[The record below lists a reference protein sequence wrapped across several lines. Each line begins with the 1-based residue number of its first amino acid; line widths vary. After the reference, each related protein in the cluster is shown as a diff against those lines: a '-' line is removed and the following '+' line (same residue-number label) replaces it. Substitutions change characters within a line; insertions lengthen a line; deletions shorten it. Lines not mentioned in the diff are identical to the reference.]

1 VLDKPRGIFD
11 EGFDQI
17 FDRIKDQIVMPPRIA
32 KSSENAEGAIGH
44 TRKAYLGIRNM
55 MLHNDLM
62 PGQKIAYRDLAERL
76 GMSQTPI
83 IQALKW
89 LEFQQL
95 VRHEPNRGYFTA
107 PIDLKEVQEIYDVRE
122 TLEMSLLPGIVR
134 TIDRQGIRTL
144 RAALAAHLKASREI
158 YLAERLKRD
167 MEFHLTLA
175 QLSGN
180 QVHHRILKDLFD
192 LLYLKYSGNV
202 LFSTSM
208 DSADADHQALFDS
221 IADGD
226 LKTARRILSGHI
238 RRVREHVLKG
248 LRQITDAKHQAGI

>member
-1 VLDKPRGIFD
+1 MTQR
-11 EGFDQI
+11 
-17 FDRIKDQIVMPPRIA
+17 A
-32 KSSENAEGAIGH
+32 AITANHTGEAVGH
-44 TRKAYLGIRNM
+44 TRKAYLGIRNL
-55 MLHNDLM
+55 MLHNELA

-107 PIDLKEVQEIYDVRE
+107 PIDSKEVEDIYAVRE
-122 TLEMSLLPGIVR
+122 TLELSLLPTIIR
-134 TIDRQGIRTL
+134 TIDRKGIQIL
-144 RAALAAHLKASREI
+144 RDAFEAHLKASREI
-158 YLAERLKRD
+158 YLAERLNRD

-180 QVHHRILKDLFD
+180 QVHCKILKDLFD
-192 LLYLKYSGNV
+192 LLYLKYSSNV

-208 DSADADHQALFDS
+208 ESADADHQALFDS

-226 LKTARRILSGHI
+226 LKSARRTLSRHI

-248 LRQITDAKHQAGI
+248 LRKITDAKNQAGI

>member
-1 VLDKPRGIFD
+1 MTQRAA
-11 EGFDQI
+11 
-17 FDRIKDQIVMPPRIA
+17 PPVNDNGKA
-32 KSSENAEGAIGH
+32 VGH
-44 TRKAYLGIRNM
+44 TRKAYLGIRNL
-55 MLHNDLM
+55 MLHNELA

-95 VRHEPNRGYFTA
+95 VRHEPNRGDFTA
-107 PIDLKEVQEIYDVRE
+107 PIDSKDVEDIYAGRE
-122 TLEMSLLPGIVR
+122 TLELSQLPTIIR
-134 TIDRQGIRTL
+134 TIDRKGIQIL
-144 RAALAAHLKASREI
+144 RDAFEAHLKASREI
-158 YLAERLKRD
+158 YLAERLNRD

-180 QVHHRILKDLFD
+180 QVHCKILKDLFD
-192 LLYLKYSGNV
+192 LLYLKYSSNV

-208 DSADADHQALFDS
+208 ESADADHQALFDS

-226 LKTARRILSGHI
+226 LKSARRTLSRHI

-248 LRQITDAKHQAGI
+248 LRKITDAKNQAGI

>member
-1 VLDKPRGIFD
+1 LAQRP
-11 EGFDQI
+11 
-17 FDRIKDQIVMPPRIA
+17 A
-32 KSSENAEGAIGH
+32 KTTADAMGH

-55 MLHNDLM
+55 MLHNELA

-95 VRHEPNRGYFTA
+95 VRHEANRGYFTA
-107 PIDLKEVQEIYDVRE
+107 PIDIKEVEEIYEMRE
-122 TLEMSLLPGIVR
+122 TLELSQLPSIIRRIDNKGIKV
-134 TIDRQGIRTL
+134 L
-144 RAALAAHLKASREI
+144 RSALDAHLKASREI

-167 MEFHLTLA
+167 MAFHLTLA

-180 QVHHRILKDLFD
+180 KVHCRILGDLFD

-208 DSADADHQALFDS
+208 ESADADHQALFDS
-221 IADGD
+221 IANGD
-226 LKTARRILSGHI
+226 LKTARRILSRHI
-238 RRVREHVLKG
+238 RRVRDHVLKG
-248 LRQITDAKHQAGI
+248 LRQITNARNQAGI

>member
-1 VLDKPRGIFD
+1 VG
-11 EGFDQI
+11 QHA
-17 FDRIKDQIVMPPRIA
+17 A
-32 KSSENAEGAIGH
+32 KSTNATEGAIGH
-44 TRKAYLGIRNM
+44 TRKAYLGIGNL
-55 MLHNDLM
+55 MLHNELA

-107 PIDLKEVQEIYDVRE
+107 PIDPKEVEEIYDVRE
-122 TLEMSLLPGIVR
+122 TLELSLLPGIVR
-134 TIDRQGIRTL
+134 TIDRTGVRTL
-144 RAALAAHLKASREI
+144 RAALEAHLKASREI
-158 YLAERLKRD
+158 YLAERLHRD

-180 QVHHRILKDLFD
+180 QVHCKILRDLFD

-226 LKTARRILSGHI
+226 LKTARRTLSGHI
-238 RRVREHVLKG
+238 RRVREHVLRG
-248 LRQITDAKHQAGI
+248 LRELTDAKTQAGI

>member
-1 VLDKPRGIFD
+1 MSQRVSPTSPTVNGD
-11 EGFDQI
+11 
-17 FDRIKDQIVMPPRIA
+17 M
-32 KSSENAEGAIGH
+32 GH
-44 TRKAYLGIRNM
+44 TRRAYLGIRNM
-55 MLHNDLM
+55 MLHNELT

-107 PIDLKEVQEIYDVRE
+107 PIDLKEVEEIYDVRE
-122 TLEMSLLPGIVR
+122 TLETSLLPGIIR
-134 TIDRQGIRTL
+134 AIDRKGIQTL
-144 RAALAAHLKASREI
+144 RKALDEHLKASREI

-167 MEFHLTLA
+167 REFHLTLA
-175 QLSGN
+175 RLSGN
-180 QVHHRILKDLFD
+180 QVHCRILGDLFD

-208 DSADADHQALFDS
+208 DSADADHQALFES
-221 IADGD
+221 IAQGD
-226 LKTARRILSGHI
+226 LKSARRILSGHI

-248 LRQITDAKHQAGI
+248 LRQITAAKLQAGI

>member
-1 VLDKPRGIFD
+1 
-11 EGFDQI
+11 
-17 FDRIKDQIVMPPRIA
+17 MPQHTP
-32 KSSENAEGAIGH
+32 KSDAAGNGAMGH

-55 MLHNDLM
+55 MLHNELT

-107 PIDLKEVQEIYDVRE
+107 PVDLKEVEEIYDVRE
-122 TLEMSLLPGIVR
+122 TLELHLLPDIVH
-134 TIDRQGIRTL
+134 TIDARGIRALRTALEAHL
-144 RAALAAHLKASREI
+144 RAAREV

-167 MEFHLTLA
+167 QEFHLTLA
-175 QLSGN
+175 ELAGH
-180 QVHHRILKDLFD
+180 QVHRRILGDLFD

-221 IADGD
+221 IVARD
-226 LKTARRILSGHI
+226 LKSARRILSGHI

-248 LRQITDAKHQAGI
+248 LQQISAAKLKAGI

>member
-1 VLDKPRGIFD
+1 MSQRVSPTSPTVNGD
-11 EGFDQI
+11 
-17 FDRIKDQIVMPPRIA
+17 M
-32 KSSENAEGAIGH
+32 GH
-44 TRKAYLGIRNM
+44 TRRAYLGIRNM
-55 MLHNDLM
+55 MLHNELT

-107 PIDLKEVQEIYDVRE
+107 PIDLKEVEEIYDVRE
-122 TLEMSLLPGIVR
+122 TLETSLLPGIIR
-134 TIDRQGIRTL
+134 AIDRKGIQTL
-144 RAALAAHLKASREI
+144 RKALDEHLKASREI

-167 MEFHLTLA
+167 REFHLTLA
-175 QLSGN
+175 RLSGN
-180 QVHHRILKDLFD
+180 QVHCRILGDLFD

-208 DSADADHQALFDS
+208 DSADADHQALFES
-221 IADGD
+221 IARGD
-226 LKTARRILSGHI
+226 LKSARRILSGHI

-248 LRQITDAKHQAGI
+248 LRQITAAKLQAGI

>member
-1 VLDKPRGIFD
+1 MTQR
-11 EGFDQI
+11 
-17 FDRIKDQIVMPPRIA
+17 A
-32 KSSENAEGAIGH
+32 AITVNHTVEAVGH
-44 TRKAYLGIRNM
+44 TRKAYLGIRNL
-55 MLHNDLM
+55 MLHNELA

-107 PIDLKEVQEIYDVRE
+107 PIDPKEVEDIYAVRE
-122 TLEMSLLPGIVR
+122 TLELSLLPGIIR
-134 TIDRQGIRTL
+134 TIDSKGLQTL
-144 RAALAAHLKASREI
+144 RTALEAHLKASREI
-158 YLAERLKRD
+158 YLAERLNRD
-167 MEFHLTLA
+167 MEFHLSLA

-180 QVHHRILKDLFD
+180 QVHCKILKDLFD
-192 LLYLKYSGNV
+192 LLYLKYSSNV

-208 DSADADHQALFDS
+208 ESADADHQALFDS

-226 LKTARRILSGHI
+226 LKSARRTLSGHI

-248 LRQITDAKHQAGI
+248 LRKITDAKNQAGI

>member
-1 VLDKPRGIFD
+1 
-11 EGFDQI
+11 
-17 FDRIKDQIVMPPRIA
+17 MPQRAP
-32 KSSENAEGAIGH
+32 KSPDPANGAMGH

-55 MLHNDLM
+55 MLHNELI

-76 GMSQTPI
+76 GMSQTPV

-95 VRHEPNRGYFTA
+95 VRHEPNRGYSTA
-107 PIDLKEVQEIYDVRE
+107 PVDLREVEEIYDLRE
-122 TLEMSLLPGIVR
+122 TIEMRLLPAIVH
-134 TIDRQGIRTL
+134 TIDAKGIRTL
-144 RAALAAHLKASREI
+144 HTALEAHLKASREI

-167 MEFHLTLA
+167 REFHLTLA
-175 QLSGN
+175 ELSGR
-180 QVHHRILKDLFD
+180 QVHCRILRDLFD
-192 LLYLKYSGNV
+192 LLYLKYSGSV

-221 IADGD
+221 IVNRD

-248 LRQITDAKHQAGI
+248 LRQITAAKQRAGL

>member
-1 VLDKPRGIFD
+1 
-11 EGFDQI
+11 
-17 FDRIKDQIVMPPRIA
+17 MPYSTIGTA
-32 KSSENAEGAIGH
+32 ENSDGTAGH

-55 MLHNDLM
+55 MLHNELP
-62 PGQKIAYRDLAERL
+62 PGQKLAYRDLAERL
-76 GMSQTPI
+76 KMSQTPI

-107 PIDLKEVQEIYDVRE
+107 SIDIQEVKEIYAVRE
-122 TLEMSLLPGIVR
+122 TLEVSLLPGIVR
-134 TIDRQGIRTL
+134 TIDRRGIRTL
-144 RAALAAHLKASREI
+144 RKALEAHLKASREI

-167 MEFHLTLA
+167 REFHLTLA

-180 QVHHRILKDLFD
+180 QVHCRILGDLFD
-192 LLYLKYSGNV
+192 LLYLKYSGNL

-208 DSADADHQALFDS
+208 DSADADHLALFDS
-221 IADGD
+221 IAAGD

-238 RRVREHVLKG
+238 RRVRAHVLKG
-248 LRQITDAKHQAGI
+248 LRQITAAKKEAGI

>member
-1 VLDKPRGIFD
+1 VTQR
-11 EGFDQI
+11 
-17 FDRIKDQIVMPPRIA
+17 A
-32 KSSENAEGAIGH
+32 AITANHTGEAVGH
-44 TRKAYLGIRNM
+44 TRKAYLGIRSL
-55 MLHNDLM
+55 MLHNELA

-107 PIDLKEVQEIYDVRE
+107 PIDRKEVEDIYAVRE
-122 TLEMSLLPGIVR
+122 TLELSLLPGILR
-134 TIDRQGIRTL
+134 TIDAKGIQTL
-144 RAALAAHLKASREI
+144 HTALEAHLKASREI
-158 YLAERLKRD
+158 YLAERLNRD

-180 QVHHRILKDLFD
+180 QVQCKILKDLFD
-192 LLYLKYSGNV
+192 LLYLKYSSNV

-221 IADGD
+221 ITDGD
-226 LKTARRILSGHI
+226 LKTARRTLSGHI
-238 RRVREHVLKG
+238 RRVKDHVLQG
-248 LRQITDAKHQAGI
+248 LRKITDAKNQAGI

>member
-1 VLDKPRGIFD
+1 M
-11 EGFDQI
+11 EQHA
-17 FDRIKDQIVMPPRIA
+17 A
-32 KSSENAEGAIGH
+32 KSKNATEGTIGH
-44 TRKAYLGIRNM
+44 TRRAYLSIRNL
-55 MLHNDLM
+55 MLHNELA

-107 PIDLKEVQEIYDVRE
+107 PIDPKEVEDIYAVRE
-122 TLEMSLLPGIVR
+122 TLELSLLPTIIR
-134 TIDRQGIRTL
+134 TIDRKGIQIL
-144 RAALAAHLKASREI
+144 RDALEAHLEASREI
-158 YLAERLKRD
+158 YLAERLNRD

-180 QVHHRILKDLFD
+180 QVHCKILKDLFD
-192 LLYLKYSGNV
+192 LLYLKYSSNV

-226 LKTARRILSGHI
+226 LKTARRTLSGHI
-238 RRVREHVLKG
+238 RRVKEHVLKG
-248 LRQITDAKHQAGI
+248 LRKITDAKNQVGL

>member
-1 VLDKPRGIFD
+1 MTQRATTPVSDTGK
-11 EGFDQI
+11 
-17 FDRIKDQIVMPPRIA
+17 
-32 KSSENAEGAIGH
+32 AIGH
-44 TRKAYLGIRNM
+44 TRKAYLGIRNL
-55 MLHNDLM
+55 MLHNELA

-107 PIDLKEVQEIYDVRE
+107 PIDRKEVEDIYAVRE
-122 TLEMSLLPGIVR
+122 TLELSLLPGILR
-134 TIDRQGIRTL
+134 TIDAKGIQTL
-144 RAALAAHLKASREI
+144 HTALEAHLKASREI
-158 YLAERLKRD
+158 YLAERLNRD

-180 QVHHRILKDLFD
+180 QVQCKILKDLFD
-192 LLYLKYSGNV
+192 LLYLKYSSNV

-221 IADGD
+221 ITDGD
-226 LKTARRILSGHI
+226 LKTARRTLSGHI
-238 RRVREHVLKG
+238 RRVKDHVLQG
-248 LRQITDAKHQAGI
+248 LRKITDAKNQAGI

>member
-1 VLDKPRGIFD
+1 VS
-11 EGFDQI
+11 
-17 FDRIKDQIVMPPRIA
+17 PPPSPSA
-32 KSSENAEGAIGH
+32 DAAMGH

-55 MLHNDLM
+55 MLHNELA

-95 VRHEPNRGYFTA
+95 VRHEANRGYFTA
-107 PIDLKEVQEIYDVRE
+107 PIDLQEVAEIYEVRE
-122 TLEMSLLPGIVR
+122 TLELSLLPTVIQR
-134 TIDRQGIRTL
+134 IDKKGLQTL
-144 RAALAAHLKASREI
+144 RSALDAHLKASREI

-167 MEFHLTLA
+167 MAFHLTLA
-175 QLSGN
+175 ELSGN
-180 QVHHRILKDLFD
+180 NVRGKILRDLFD

-208 DSADADHQALFDS
+208 ESADADHQALFDS
-221 IADGD
+221 IAQGD
-226 LKTARRILSGHI
+226 LKTARRILSRHI
-238 RRVREHVLKG
+238 RRVRDHVLKG
-248 LRQITDAKHQAGI
+248 LRQITNARNQAGI

>member
-1 VLDKPRGIFD
+1 MSYATIGTA
-11 EGFDQI
+11 E
-17 FDRIKDQIVMPPRIA
+17 
-32 KSSENAEGAIGH
+32 KSDGTVDH

-55 MLHNDLM
+55 MLHNELT

-107 PIDLKEVQEIYDVRE
+107 PVDPREVEEIYDLRE
-122 TLEMSLLPGIVR
+122 TIEMRLLPGIVR
-134 TIDRQGIRTL
+134 SIDAKGIRTL
-144 RAALAAHLKASREI
+144 RTALEAHLKASREI

-167 MEFHLTLA
+167 REFHLTLA
-175 QLSGN
+175 ELSGR
-180 QVHHRILKDLFD
+180 QVHCRILRDLFD
-192 LLYLKYSGNV
+192 LLYLKYSGSV

-221 IADGD
+221 IVDSD
-226 LKTARRILSGHI
+226 LKSARRILAGHI

-248 LRQITDAKHQAGI
+248 LQQISDAKLKAGI

>member
-1 VLDKPRGIFD
+1 MREPST
-11 EGFDQI
+11 
-17 FDRIKDQIVMPPRIA
+17 PPVNDNGKA
-32 KSSENAEGAIGH
+32 VGH
-44 TRKAYLGIRNM
+44 TRKAYLGIRNL
-55 MLHNDLM
+55 MLHNELA

-107 PIDLKEVQEIYDVRE
+107 PVDPKEVEDIYAVRE
-122 TLEMSLLPGIVR
+122 TLELSLLPDIIR
-134 TIDRQGIRTL
+134 TIDARGIQTL
-144 RAALAAHLKASREI
+144 RTALEAHLKASREI
-158 YLAERLKRD
+158 YLAERLNRD

-175 QLSGN
+175 RLSGN
-180 QVHHRILKDLFD
+180 QVHYKILKDLFD
-192 LLYLKYSGNV
+192 LLYLKYSSNV

-208 DSADADHQALFDS
+208 ESADADHQALFES

-226 LKTARRILSGHI
+226 LKSARRILAGHI
-238 RRVREHVLKG
+238 RRVKDHVLQG
-248 LRQITDAKHQAGI
+248 LRKITDAKSQAGL

>member
-1 VLDKPRGIFD
+1 MTQRAA
-11 EGFDQI
+11 
-17 FDRIKDQIVMPPRIA
+17 PPVNDNGKA
-32 KSSENAEGAIGH
+32 VGH
-44 TRKAYLGIRNM
+44 TRKAYLGIRNL
-55 MLHNDLM
+55 MLHNELA

-107 PIDLKEVQEIYDVRE
+107 PIDSKEVEDIYAVRE
-122 TLEMSLLPGIVR
+122 TLELSLLPTIIR
-134 TIDRQGIRTL
+134 TIDRKGIQIL
-144 RAALAAHLKASREI
+144 RDAFEAHLKASREI
-158 YLAERLKRD
+158 YLAERLNRD

-180 QVHHRILKDLFD
+180 QVHCKILKDLFD
-192 LLYLKYSGNV
+192 LLYLKYSSNV

-208 DSADADHQALFDS
+208 ESADADHQALFDS

-226 LKTARRILSGHI
+226 LKSARRTLSRHI

-248 LRQITDAKHQAGI
+248 LRKITDAKNQAGI

>member
-1 VLDKPRGIFD
+1 VT
-11 EGFDQI
+11 QI
-17 FDRIKDQIVMPPRIA
+17 A
-32 KSSENAEGAIGH
+32 AITSIPAGKVVGH
-44 TRKAYLGIRNM
+44 TRKAYLGIRNL
-55 MLHNDLM
+55 MLHNELA

-107 PIDLKEVQEIYDVRE
+107 PIDPKEVEEIYAVRE
-122 TLEMSLLPGIVR
+122 TLELSLLPGIIR
-134 TIDRQGIRTL
+134 TIKPKGIQTL
-144 RAALAAHLKASREI
+144 RAALEAHFKASREL
-158 YLAERLKRD
+158 YLAERLHRD

-180 QVHHRILKDLFD
+180 KVHCKILRDLFD

-208 DSADADHQALFDS
+208 ESADADHQALFDS
-221 IADGD
+221 IAGGD
-226 LKTARRILSGHI
+226 LKSARRTLSRHI

-248 LRQITDAKHQAGI
+248 LRRLTDAKTQAGI

>member
-1 VLDKPRGIFD
+1 
-11 EGFDQI
+11 
-17 FDRIKDQIVMPPRIA
+17 MPQRAP
-32 KSSENAEGAIGH
+32 KSAETGNGAMGH

-55 MLHNDLM
+55 MLHNELT

-107 PIDLKEVQEIYDVRE
+107 PVDLKEVEEIYDVRE
-122 TLEMSLLPGIVR
+122 TLEMRLLPDIVR
-134 TIDRQGIRTL
+134 AIDARGIRTL
-144 RAALAAHLKASREI
+144 RTALEAHLKAAREV

-167 MEFHLTLA
+167 QEFHLTLA
-175 QLSGN
+175 ELSGH
-180 QVHHRILKDLFD
+180 QVHCRILRDLFD

-221 IADGD
+221 ILERD
-226 LKTARRILSGHI
+226 LKSARRILSGHI

-248 LRQITDAKHQAGI
+248 LQQISAAKLKAGI

>member
-1 VLDKPRGIFD
+1 MPQHAARSSAPS
-11 EGFDQI
+11 EGTL
-17 FDRIKDQIVMPPRIA
+17 
-32 KSSENAEGAIGH
+32 GH
-44 TRKAYLGIRNM
+44 THRAYLGIRNM
-55 MLHNDLM
+55 MLHNELA

-107 PIDLKEVQEIYDVRE
+107 SVDLKEVEEIYEVRE
-122 TLEMSLLPGIVR
+122 TLELSLLPGIVR
-134 TIDRQGIRTL
+134 ALDPQGIQTL
-144 RAALAAHLKASREI
+144 RRALAAHLKASREI

-175 QLSGN
+175 QLSGT
-180 QVHHRILKDLFD
+180 QVHYRILKDLFD

-208 DSADADHQALFDS
+208 DSADADHQALFDA
-221 IADGD
+221 IVGQD

-248 LRQITDAKHQAGI
+248 LRQIVHARNQDGI

>member
-1 VLDKPRGIFD
+1 
-11 EGFDQI
+11 
-17 FDRIKDQIVMPPRIA
+17 MPQRAP
-32 KSSENAEGAIGH
+32 KSPDSPNGAMGH

-55 MLHNDLM
+55 MLHNELT

-107 PIDLKEVQEIYDVRE
+107 PVDLKEVEEIYDVRE
-122 TLEMSLLPGIVR
+122 TIELRLLPGIVQS
-134 TIDRQGIRTL
+134 IDPRGIRTL
-144 RAALAAHLKASREI
+144 RTALEAHLKASREI
-158 YLAERLKRD
+158 YLAERLKQDR
-167 MEFHLTLA
+167 EFHLTLA
-175 QLSGN
+175 RLSGH
-180 QVHHRILKDLFD
+180 QVHCRILQDLFD

-221 IADGD
+221 VVDHD
-226 LKTARRILSGHI
+226 LKSARRILAGHI

-248 LRQITDAKHQAGI
+248 LRQITAAKQRAGI

>member
-1 VLDKPRGIFD
+1 
-11 EGFDQI
+11 
-17 FDRIKDQIVMPPRIA
+17 MPPRA
-32 KSSENAEGAIGH
+32 PNSSDAANGALGH
-44 TRKAYLGIRNM
+44 TRRAYLGIRSM
-55 MLHNDLM
+55 MLHNELT

-107 PIDLKEVQEIYDVRE
+107 PIDLKEVEEVYDVRE
-122 TLEMSLLPGIVR
+122 TLELRLLPNIVR
-134 TIDRQGIRTL
+134 SIDARGIRML
-144 RAALAAHLKASREI
+144 RTALEAHLKASREI
-158 YLAERLKRD
+158 YLAERLKQDR
-167 MEFHLTLA
+167 EFHLTLA
-175 QLSGN
+175 RLSGH
-180 QVHHRILKDLFD
+180 QVHCRILQDLFD

-221 IADGD
+221 IAERD
-226 LKTARRILSGHI
+226 LKSARRILAGHI

-248 LRQITDAKHQAGI
+248 LRQITAAKQQAGI

>member
-1 VLDKPRGIFD
+1 VTQR
-11 EGFDQI
+11 
-17 FDRIKDQIVMPPRIA
+17 A
-32 KSSENAEGAIGH
+32 AITANHTGEAVGH
-44 TRKAYLGIRNM
+44 TRKAYLGIRSL
-55 MLHNDLM
+55 MLHNELA

-107 PIDLKEVQEIYDVRE
+107 PIDSKEVEEIYEVRE
-122 TLEMSLLPGIVR
+122 TLELSLLPSIIR
-134 TIDRQGIRTL
+134 TIDRKGIQTL
-144 RAALAAHLKASREI
+144 RAALDAHLKASPEI
-158 YLAERLKRD
+158 YMAERLSRD

-180 QVHHRILKDLFD
+180 QVHCKILRDLFD
-192 LLYLKYSGNV
+192 LLYLKYSSNV
-202 LFSTSM
+202 LFSTSVE
-208 DSADADHQALFDS
+208 SADADHQALFDS

-226 LKTARRILSGHI
+226 LKSARRTLCGHI
-238 RRVREHVLKG
+238 RRVKEHVLKG
-248 LRQITDAKHQAGI
+248 LRKITDAKSQAGL

>member
-1 VLDKPRGIFD
+1 VTHR
-11 EGFDQI
+11 
-17 FDRIKDQIVMPPRIA
+17 A
-32 KSSENAEGAIGH
+32 AITVNHTADAVGH
-44 TRKAYLGIRNM
+44 TRKAYLGIRNL
-55 MLHNDLM
+55 MLHNELA

-107 PIDLKEVQEIYDVRE
+107 PIDPKEVEDIYAVRE
-122 TLEMSLLPGIVR
+122 TLELSLLPDIIR
-134 TIDRQGIRTL
+134 TIDRQGLQILRT
-144 RAALAAHLKASREI
+144 ALEAHLEASREI
-158 YLAERLKRD
+158 YLAERLNRD

-180 QVHHRILKDLFD
+180 QVHCKILRDLFD
-192 LLYLKYSGNV
+192 LLYLKYSSNV

-208 DSADADHQALFDS
+208 ESADADHQALFDS

-226 LKTARRILSGHI
+226 VKTARRILAGHI
-238 RRVREHVLKG
+238 RRVREHVLQG
-248 LRQITDAKHQAGI
+248 LRKITDAKNRAGL

>member
-1 VLDKPRGIFD
+1 
-11 EGFDQI
+11 
-17 FDRIKDQIVMPPRIA
+17 MPPGPS
-32 KSSENAEGAIGH
+32 KSSAAANDAIGH

-55 MLHNDLM
+55 MLHNELT

-76 GMSQTPI
+76 GMSQTPV

-95 VRHEPNRGYFTA
+95 VRHEPNRGYSTA
-107 PIDLKEVQEIYDVRE
+107 PIDLREVEEIYDVRE
-122 TLEMSLLPGIVR
+122 TLETRLLPDVVR
-134 TIDRQGIRTL
+134 TIDARGIRLL
-144 RAALAAHLKASREI
+144 RTALEAHLKAAREI

-167 MEFHLTLA
+167 REFHLTLA
-175 QLSGN
+175 GLAGRR
-180 QVHHRILKDLFD
+180 VHRRILGDLFD
-192 LLYLKYSGNV
+192 LLYLKYSGSA

-208 DSADADHQALFDS
+208 ESADADHQALFDG
-221 IADGD
+221 IVNRD

-248 LRQITDAKHQAGI
+248 LRQITAAKQRAGL

>member
-1 VLDKPRGIFD
+1 LDEK
-11 EGFDQI
+11 FDQI
-17 FDRIKDQIVMPPRIA
+17 FDWIMDHIPMPQQMSKMSPA
-32 KSSENAEGAIGH
+32 GNGAMGH

-55 MLHNDLM
+55 MLHNELT
-62 PGQKIAYRDLAERL
+62 PGQKIGYRDLAERL

-107 PIDLKEVQEIYDVRE
+107 PIDLKEVEEIYDVRE
-122 TLEMSLLPGIVR
+122 TLEMRLLPCIVR
-134 TIDRQGIRTL
+134 TIDREGIRSL
-144 RAALAAHLKASREI
+144 RTALEAHLKAAREV

-167 MEFHLTLA
+167 REFHLTLA
-175 QLSGN
+175 KLSGN
-180 QVHHRILKDLFD
+180 QVHCRILGDLFD

-208 DSADADHQALFDS
+208 DSADADHQALFES
-221 IADGD
+221 IAQGD

-248 LRQITDAKHQAGI
+248 LRQITAAKLQAGI

>member
-1 VLDKPRGIFD
+1 MTKRAV
-11 EGFDQI
+11 
-17 FDRIKDQIVMPPRIA
+17 PPGNDNGKA
-32 KSSENAEGAIGH
+32 VGH
-44 TRKAYLGIRNM
+44 TRKAYLGIRNL
-55 MLHNDLM
+55 MLHNELA

-107 PIDLKEVQEIYDVRE
+107 AIDPKEVEDIYAVRE
-122 TLEMSLLPGIVR
+122 TLELSLLPDIIR
-134 TIDRQGIRTL
+134 TIDDRGIQTL
-144 RAALAAHLKASREI
+144 QTALKAHLKASREI
-158 YLAERLKRD
+158 YLAERLNRD

-180 QVHHRILKDLFD
+180 QVHYKILKDLFD
-192 LLYLKYSGNV
+192 LLYLKYSSNV

-208 DSADADHQALFDS
+208 ESADDDHRALFDS
-221 IADGD
+221 IAGGD
-226 LKTARRILSGHI
+226 LKSARRILSGHI
-238 RRVREHVLKG
+238 RRVKDHVLQG
-248 LRQITDAKHQAGI
+248 LRKITDAKSQAGI

>member
-1 VLDKPRGIFD
+1 
-11 EGFDQI
+11 
-17 FDRIKDQIVMPPRIA
+17 M
-32 KSSENAEGAIGH
+32 GH
-44 TRKAYLGIRNM
+44 TRKAYQGIRNM
-55 MLHNDLM
+55 MLHNELA

-107 PIDLKEVQEIYDVRE
+107 PVDLEEVAEIYDVRE
-122 TLEMSLLPGIVR
+122 TLELSLLPGIIR
-134 TIDRQGIRTL
+134 TIDKKGIQKL
-144 RAALAAHLKASREI
+144 RSALEAHLRASREI

-175 QLSGN
+175 QISGSKVHCKILS
-180 QVHHRILKDLFD
+180 DLFD

-202 LFSTSM
+202 LFSKSM

-221 IADGD
+221 IVTGN
-226 LKTARRILSGHI
+226 LKTARRTLSRHI
-238 RRVREHVLKG
+238 RRVRTHVIKG
-248 LRQITDAKHQAGI
+248 LKKITDARNQVGF

>member
-1 VLDKPRGIFD
+1 MTQR
-11 EGFDQI
+11 
-17 FDRIKDQIVMPPRIA
+17 A
-32 KSSENAEGAIGH
+32 AITANHTGEAVGH
-44 TRKAYLGIRNM
+44 TRKAYLGIRNL
-55 MLHNDLM
+55 MLHNELA

-107 PIDLKEVQEIYDVRE
+107 PIDSKEVEDIYAVRE
-122 TLEMSLLPGIVR
+122 TLELSLLPGIIR
-134 TIDRQGIRTL
+134 TIDRKGIQIL
-144 RAALAAHLKASREI
+144 RDALEAHLKASREI
-158 YLAERLKRD
+158 YLAERLNRD
-167 MEFHLTLA
+167 MEFHLALA

-180 QVHHRILKDLFD
+180 QVHCKILKDLFD
-192 LLYLKYSGNV
+192 LLYLKYSSNV

-226 LKTARRILSGHI
+226 LKTARRTLSGHI
-238 RRVREHVLKG
+238 RRVKEHVLNG
-248 LRQITDAKHQAGI
+248 LRKITDAKNQAGL

>member
-1 VLDKPRGIFD
+1 MSYATIGTA
-11 EGFDQI
+11 E
-17 FDRIKDQIVMPPRIA
+17 
-32 KSSENAEGAIGH
+32 KSDGTVGH

-55 MLHNDLM
+55 MLHNELP
-62 PGQKIAYRDLAERL
+62 PGQKLAYRDLAERL
-76 GMSQTPI
+76 KMSQTPI

-107 PIDLKEVQEIYDVRE
+107 PIDIKEVEEIYDARE

-134 TIDRQGIRTL
+134 SIDHKGIRTL
-144 RAALAAHLKASREI
+144 RTALHAHLKASPEI

-167 MEFHLTLA
+167 RDFHLTLA
-175 QLSGN
+175 QISGN
-180 QVHHRILKDLFD
+180 QVHCRILGHLFD
-192 LLYLKYSGNV
+192 LLYLKYNGNA
-202 LFSTSM
+202 LFYTSM
-208 DSADADHQALFDS
+208 DSADADHQALFDC

-238 RRVREHVLKG
+238 RRVRAHVLKG
-248 LRQITDAKHQAGI
+248 LRKITAAKKEAGI